1 MRSMRLF
8 SFLAVVLVSLFSVS
22 ARAAEVS
29 LFDGKTLDGWKGK
42 ADLWSVKDGAIVGST
57 APKGIRG
64 NTFLVSEKSYTNYI
78 LKLKFRFNGK
88 GNSGIQ
94 FRSKQ
99 VGKPEDYV
107 ISGYQ
112 ADIGKGYHGSLY
124 DEKRRGML
132 HAAKNDWAKLFKRF
146 LHLDGKRWN
155 SYEIRA
161 IGNDITLSLNG
172 LVTTRYTE
180 KDAKIDR
187 SGLIALQLHGGGPME
202 ISFKDIRI
210 EEIQPKKILFVT
222 HSAGFRHGSIPTAHK
237 VLTQVGLDSGYFEV
251 TATNDTDQI
260 NPEGLKKYDG
270 VAFYTTGDKKQ
281 FRLSEANRDYF
292 IKWVKEGHAF
302 AGFHSATDTYKDWE
316 PYWDMIGGSF
326 DGHPWHEDVTLDVE
340 DPSHPSAL
348 HLDTQWTIKDEIYQ
362 MKNYNRDRIH
372 VILSMNPKSVKGKG
386 KRKDGDYAVAWCRA
400 FGKGKVFYTSLG
412 HRDDVW
418 NNPVYQQHIEGGVLY
433 ALGIP
438 GYEADERPGLKKG
451 PVEFTSLLDGK
462 TLSGWKAV
470 HDANWEVKEGV
481 LTGRGKQGHLFSP
494 KRYKNFHYKAEIKVG
509 TNSNSGMYFRAQ
521 LAKDPK
527 RQPRWPDGME
537 AQVNS
542 NHGDPVRTGSLYMYK
557 KVFEQLIPTGEWGTQ
572 EVIAVDN
579 YIVIKVNGRVTV
591 RGRFGYDK
599 KHFEEGHFAFQ
610 QHHPGSEVDI
620 RNVMVREL
628 P

>member
-8 SFLAVVLVSLFSVS
+8 SFLAVVLVSLFCVS

-29 LFDGKTLDGWKGK
+29 LVDGKTLDGCKGK

-57 APKGIRG
+57 APKGLRG
-64 NTFLVSEKSYTNYI
+64 NTFLVSEKSYANYI

-112 ADIGKGYHGSLY
+112 ADIGNGFHGSLY

-237 VLTQVGLDSGYFEV
+237 VLTKVGLDSGYFEV

-292 IKWVKEGHAF
+292 INWVKEGHAF

-326 DGHPWHEDVTLDVE
+326 DGHPWHEDVTIDVE

-362 MKNYNRDRIH
+362 FRNYNRDRIH

-418 NNPVYQQHIEGGVLY
+418 NNPVYQKHIEGGVLY

-451 PVEFTSLLDGK
+451 SVEFTSLLDGK
-462 TLSGWKAV
+462 TLSGWKAI
-470 HDANWEVKEGV
+470 HDAEWAVKDGV

-509 TNSNSGMYFRAQ
+509 NNSNSGMYFRAQ
-521 LAKDPK
+521 IAKDPK

-542 NHGDPVRTGSLYMYK
+542 NHGDPVRTGSLYSYV

-572 EVIAVDN
+572 EIIAMDN
-579 YIVIKVNGRVTV
+579 FIVLKVNGRVTV
-591 RGRFGYDK
+591 RGRFGYSK

-620 RNVMVREL
+620 RNVVVREL